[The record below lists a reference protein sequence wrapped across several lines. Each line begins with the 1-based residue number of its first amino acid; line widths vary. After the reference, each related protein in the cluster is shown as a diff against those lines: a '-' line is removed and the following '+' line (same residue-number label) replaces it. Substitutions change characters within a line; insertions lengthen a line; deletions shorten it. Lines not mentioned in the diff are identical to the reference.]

1 MYTSHHI
8 YLTEKLFK
16 VHEPSNKVGGF
27 LGDPFKKN
35 WEDLWMP
42 QDFKLTKSNKGI
54 S

>member
-27 LGDPFKKN
+27 LGDPFKKIGKTFGCHRI
-35 WEDLWMP
+35 L
-42 QDFKLTKSNKGI
+42 S
-54 S
+54 